1 MDTDFR
7 CAMCDGY
14 GMTGRDLDE
23 PCRACRGSGLR
34 DAVSNP
40 NGVLPGSTAPGEDE
54 AAVRSRGLDVH
65 RDLYLTL
72 PPGVAATTPRKVVT
86 LPQNVG
92 EGTILRIRGGGS
104 PGRAGSGDLYFH
116 LRLTAPP
123 TDAHDE
129 HLQES
134 RSEPA
139 ASGARHERPSSAGP
153 RESAPAAQVV
163 AEAEALNAV
172 RAHLVTLFPEEEPLI
187 SFVWPCDQG
196 ARPRC
201 SAAAAWHVRVNDQVC
216 TVCFDGRV
224 EASFP
229 TLLSRRGARSPSGDE
244 LTALNPELQQKDLLA
259 LSRLLDVIEG
269 YARWDERLGRFV
281 CLESGWVT
289 SVQALDYYVDDPDLW
304 QAKARAALNAAVDDE
319 MREADH
325 AMGDRPAPQ
334 APLSPIG
341 FVLDR

>member
-1 MDTDFR
+1 MHADFR
-7 CAMCDGY
+7 CAVCAGY

-34 DAVSNP
+34 DTVSDS
-40 NGVLPGSTAPGEDE
+40 NGVAPGATAHREDQ
-54 AAVRSRGLDVH
+54 AAEPSRGLDVH

-72 PPGVAATTPRKVVT
+72 PPGLVPTTPRKIVT
-86 LPQNVG
+86 LPPNLG
-92 EGTILRIRGGGS
+92 EGTVLRIRGGGS
-104 PGRAGSGDLYFH
+104 TGRAGAGDLYFH

-123 TDAHDE
+123 AAQRDE
-129 HLQES
+129 QPLAQALAGQGQES
-134 RSEPA
+134 
-139 ASGARHERPSSAGP
+139 PSSAAPGG
-153 RESAPAAQVV
+153 SAPARQITT
-163 AEAEALNAV
+163 EAEALNAV
-172 RAHLVTLFPEEEPLI
+172 RTHLVTLFPEEEPLI

-229 TLLSRRGARSPSGDE
+229 TLLSRRGARCPSGDE
-244 LTALNPELQQKDLLA
+244 LMALNPELEHKDLDS
-259 LSRLLDVIEG
+259 LSRLLSVIEG

-325 AMGDRPAPQ
+325 ALAERPTTRA
-334 APLSPIG
+334 AFSSVG
-341 FVLDR
+341 SAEDD